1 MPPSPSLR
9 RSPSKEISHR
19 RGHSFGSTVPA
30 KPKDDELTLFNDM
43 RKNEEDNFLLESS
56 DNFDETICNAHS
68 IFPISII
75 SLFFCY
81 ILFLWW
87 NVLSNWYLLLM
98 LVSASR
104 VPAKLS
110 YFPDLKLGVNIAR
123 REESRDFL
131 NTDGDKNDYDWYAVC
146 MLSITYCFLL
156 FQLHSTCLFSYST
169 HSFEIDFNFSCLFRL
184 FALVLFST

>member
-1 MPPSPSLR
+1 
-9 RSPSKEISHR
+9 
-19 RGHSFGSTVPA
+19 VPA
-30 KPKDDELTLFNDM
+30 KPKDDELALFNDM

-56 DNFDETICNAHS
+56 DNFDETIS
-68 IFPISII
+68 
-75 SLFFCY
+75 
-81 ILFLWW
+81 
-87 NVLSNWYLLLM
+87 
-98 LVSASR
+98 
-104 VPAKLS
+104 KLS